1 MGQEL
6 TGKKIAILAEDLYE
20 DTELWYPY
28 YRLLEA
34 GAEVKIVGSGG
45 AESFKSKHALPVV
58 PDLSI
63 DRTSAAEFD
72 AVVIPGGY
80 SPDLMRRKPAMVE
93 FVREMDKAGKP
104 VAAICHAGWMLI
116 SAGIVKGRRATA
128 FFSIKADIGGAGAP
142 CRDEA
147 GVVGGELITSPP
159 PADLP
164 QFVPAILEA
173 PAGTRSRS
181 GAAV

>member
-34 GAEVKIVGSGG
+34 GAEVKIVGSGR
-45 AESFKSKHALPVV
+45 AESFKSKHDLPVV

-93 FVREMDKAGKP
+93 FVREMDEAGKP

-116 SAGIVKGRRATA
+116 SAGLVKRRGAPS
-128 FFSIKADIGGAGAP
+128 FFSVKDHLVGAGALFQK
-142 CRDEA
+142 RAVGLA
-147 GVVGGELITSPP
+147 GDPIQ
-159 PADLP
+159 A
-164 QFVPAILEA
+164 
-173 PAGTRSRS
+173 TRP
-181 GAAV
+181 